1 MDLLKLLTTNE
12 IVAQII
18 SFLLLMALLRVFA
31 WKKLLNLLDE
41 RRARI
46 ASEFKKIEDAQAAI
60 ERMRA
65 DYDKKLAGIEA
76 ESRARIQEAINE
88 GKQVSQEIREN
99 ARQEARSILD
109 KAQENIENELA
120 KAKHELKQRVIELT
134 LGTTEKLLKEKISGD
149 KDKQLASD
157 FLDELEKVKGGEG

>member
-1 MDLLKLLTTNE
+1 MDLLKLLTANE

-18 SFLLLMALLRVFA
+18 SFLLLMALLRIFA
-31 WKKLLNLLDE
+31 WKKLLKLLDD

-46 ASEFKKIEDAQAAI
+46 AAEFKKIEDTQASV
-60 ERMRA
+60 ERMKA
-65 DYDKKLAGIEA
+65 DYDKKLADIEA

-109 KAQENIENELA
+109 KAQENIESEVA
-120 KAKHELKQRVIELT
+120 KAKHELKQKVIELT
-134 LGTTEKLLKEKISGD
+134 LGTTEKLLKQKITD
-149 KDKQLASD
+149 EKDKELAAG
-157 FLDELEKVKGGEG
+157 FLDELGKAE

>member
-31 WKKLLNLLDE
+31 WKKLLKLLDD

-46 ASEFKKIEDAQAAI
+46 ASEFKKIEDAQAAV
-60 ERMRA
+60 ERMRS
-65 DYDKKLAGIEA
+65 DYGKKLADIES

-88 GKQVSQEIREN
+88 GKQFSLEIREN
-99 ARQEARSILD
+99 ARQEARAILD
-109 KAQENIENELA
+109 KAQENIENEVL
-120 KAKHELKQRVIELT
+120 KARQELKERVVELT
-134 LGTTEKLLKEKISGD
+134 LGTTEKLLKEKITGE
-149 KDKQLASD
+149 KDKKLASD
-157 FLDELEKVKGGEG
+157 FLNELEKVK

>member
-46 ASEFKKIEDAQAAI
+46 ASEFKKIEDTQAAV

-65 DYDKKLAGIEA
+65 DYDKMLADIEA
-76 ESRARIQEAINE
+76 EARAKIQEAVNE

-99 ARQEARSILD
+99 ARQEARAILD
-109 KAQENIENELA
+109 KAQENIENEVA
-120 KAKHELKQRVIELT
+120 KAKHELKQKVVELA
-134 LGTTEKLLKEKISGD
+134 LGTTEKLLVEKITGD
-149 KDKQLASD
+149 KDKKLASD
-157 FLDELEKVKGGEG
+157 FLDELEKVK